1 MRKIYINKRLVER
14 VKTLRDLLSDV
25 GSVHEFPLGDIPLG
39 ESLPAEGRR
48 VAQLHIVPKGFSGF
62 TYQVR
67 RAPIGAPL
75 LARPYWRATVGA
87 PQLARHCWRAT
98 VGAPPFKLRAGWRR
112 TRPVRP
118 PGAVC
123 LPPCLPG
130 RGVRALPTFP
140 LVTHLG
146 TPRHTSAHLGPPHLT
161 SPHRTSPHLASPD
174 VD

>member
-75 LARPYWRATVGA
+75 LARHCWRAPIGAPLLARHSWRATVGA
-87 PQLARHCWRAT
+87 PLLARHPSNSAP
-98 VGAPPFKLRAGWRR
+98 VGGAHGQCAPPE
-112 TRPVRP
+112 PS
-118 PGAVC
+118 VC
-123 LPPCLPG
+123 
-130 RGVRALPTFP
+130 P
-140 LVTHLG
+140 L
-146 TPRHTSAHLGPPHLT
+146 AY
-161 SPHRTSPHLASPD
+161 PD
-174 VD
+174 VACGPYLLSHS

>member
-75 LARPYWRATVGA
+75 LARHSWRATVGA
-87 PQLARHCWRAT
+87 PLLARHPSNSAP
-98 VGAPPFKLRAGWRR
+98 VGGAHGQCAPPE
-112 TRPVRP
+112 PS
-118 PGAVC
+118 VC
-123 LPPCLPG
+123 
-130 RGVRALPTFP
+130 P
-140 LVTHLG
+140 L
-146 TPRHTSAHLGPPHLT
+146 AY
-161 SPHRTSPHLASPD
+161 PD
-174 VD
+174 VACGPYLLSHS